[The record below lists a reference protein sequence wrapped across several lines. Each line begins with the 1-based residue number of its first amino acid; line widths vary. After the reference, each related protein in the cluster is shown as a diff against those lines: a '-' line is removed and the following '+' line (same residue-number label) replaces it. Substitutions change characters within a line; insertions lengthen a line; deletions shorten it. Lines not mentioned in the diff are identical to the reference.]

1 MNKILFFIGT
11 LDDGGAQRVVSIL
24 SNKLVEEKYEVE
36 ILKYYK
42 GNNIYP
48 LLDDVKVNSVE
59 EYTNSKNII
68 KNLLF
73 IRKYFRNNYDVVIS
87 FLAPFNMLAIFA
99 NLFNKVPM
107 IVADRND
114 PNKIPSNVV
123 VRKLRDLLYRFADGV
138 VLQTNHN
145 KEYFNYIKDK
155 CTVIPNPID
164 FKENAGIALKTR
176 KKNKIVTVGRLMPQ
190 KNQLMLIDSF
200 NEFLKKHSEYQ
211 LVIYGEGP
219 YRETLENRI
228 KELNIENN
236 VLLFGSTNNVF
247 DEIKDAKIFVMTSN
261 YEGMPNAL
269 IEAMCLGLP
278 VISTKVSGADD
289 LIING
294 ENGYLID
301 LNDKEKLVEKMNYII
316 ENNEITKSFGE
327 EAVKLNDELNLNSV
341 FNKWIDF
348 IKHIVVKYN
357 KRVSC

>member
-1 MNKILFFIGT
+1 MKKILFFIGT

-42 GNNIYP
+42 GNNVYP
-48 LLDDVKVNSVE
+48 LLDDVKVSSVE
-59 EYTNSKNII
+59 EHTNSENII
-68 KNLLF
+68 KNILF
-73 IRKYFRNNYDVVIS
+73 IRKYFRNNYDIVIS

-114 PNKIPSNVV
+114 PNRIPGNII

-145 KEYFNYIKDK
+145 KDYFNYIKDK
-155 CTVIPNPID
+155 CIVIPNPID
-164 FKENAGIALKTR
+164 LKENAGVALKTK
-176 KKNKIVTVGRLMPQ
+176 KKNKIVTVGRLVPQ
-190 KNQLMLIDSF
+190 KNQLMLIDAF
-200 NEFLKKHSEYQ
+200 DEFLKDHVNYQ
-211 LVIYGEGP
+211 LIIYGEGP

-228 KELNIENN
+228 KELKLENK
-236 VLLFGSTNNVF
+236 VILFGSTNNVF
-247 DEIKDAKIFVMTSN
+247 DETKDAKIFVLTSD

-289 LIING
+289 LIIDG

-301 LNDKEKLVEKMNYII
+301 LNDKEKLIEKMNYIV
-316 ENNEITKSFGE
+316 ENNKIAKTLGVEST
-327 EAVKLNDELNLNSV
+327 KLNDELNLNSV

-348 IKHIVVKYN
+348 INI
-357 KRVSC
+357 

>member
-1 MNKILFFIGT
+1 MKKILFFIGT

-48 LLDDVKVNSVE
+48 LLDDVKINSVE
-59 EYTNSKNII
+59 EYTNSKNTI

-99 NLFNKVPM
+99 NLFNRVPI

-114 PNKIPSNVV
+114 PNKIPSNFV

-145 KEYFNYIKDK
+145 KEYFDYIKDK
-155 CTVIPNPID
+155 CVVIPNPVD
-164 FKENAGIALKTR
+164 LKDNTGMALKT
-176 KKNKIVTVGRLMPQ
+176 KKENKIVTVGRLVPQ
-190 KNQLMLIDSF
+190 KNQLMLIDAF
-200 NEFLKKHSEYQ
+200 YEILKNHSEYK

-219 YRETLENRI
+219 YREALESRI
-228 KELNIENN
+228 KELNIGNN

-247 DEIKDAKIFVMTSN
+247 NEIKDAKVFALTSD

-278 VISTKVSGADD
+278 VISTKVSGATD
-289 LIING
+289 LIINNN
-294 ENGYLID
+294 NGLLFDVGNREQLINKLNYLIE
-301 LNDKEKLVEKMNYII
+301 NEEIRNVQSKNATKIADKLSVNKTLSKWLSLIDKYIR
-316 ENNEITKSFGE
+316 
-327 EAVKLNDELNLNSV
+327 
-341 FNKWIDF
+341 
-348 IKHIVVKYN
+348 YN
-357 KRVSC
+357 